1 MRVLVIDGQGGRI
14 GKQLV
19 AAIRKELP
27 ELEIVAVGT
36 NSAATS
42 AMSAAGTG
50 NCATGENA
58 VIVNCRRADF
68 ILGAIGI
75 VIADAMLGEITPA
88 MAVAV
93 GQSAAKRILIPFDH
107 CDTYIVG
114 SDETG
119 VSKRVR
125 GAVERLS
132 ELVELL
138 PKPPEE

>member
-19 AAIRKELP
+19 NAIRKELP
-27 ELEIVAVGT
+27 ELEIVAIGT
-36 NSAATS
+36 NSAATN
-42 AMSAAGTG
+42 AMSAAGTA

-68 ILGAIGI
+68 ILGPIGI

-93 GQSAAKRILIPFDH
+93 GQSSAKRILIPFDH

-114 SDETG
+114 SDEAG

-132 ELVELL
+132 ELVNPL
-138 PKPPEE
+138 PNPSEE